1 MPAPLQIYLDSSDFS
16 VLSDPGQLSSP
27 ALVELR
33 SQLFK
38 WKTTREVDFIY
49 SAVHVVE
56 AAAVETQHTNKAKER
71 AELIYEL
78 CDQNVFVPFTDILK
92 NESLALAGR
101 HSDCNFFRKDGRW
114 FAHDLTSC
122 TFSGASRLTIESLKS
137 NIQKMGSG
145 KWDRV
150 KRDPALQKQLLA
162 AARDHLNRGRESTIA
177 ELMCTFSIEYAD
189 ADFLNQFSLGLKSHE
204 ELSAFMDVR
213 LRDPS
218 FLIQMRP
225 ANYNGMNSL
234 FDWMRN
240 NAKSFYEVVCEV
252 ADYLQRMCERADD
265 GEVAAKMI
273 AKSSSGE
280 GLQNL
285 AIQLYERLA
294 RGVLTQTEVD
304 AIDKRTFDDFIKL
317 APGSYTFSSV
327 AVDSIFRSFVK
338 SPRRPKPS
346 DMVDMFHS
354 FYAPYV
360 DVYRTDGFMAPITEK
375 YVKKFDTTVVGKLS
389 DLIPTV
395 QAILATRS

>member
-1 MPAPLQIYLDSSDFS
+1 
-16 VLSDPGQLSSP
+16 
-27 ALVELR
+27 
-33 SQLFK
+33 
-38 WKTTREVDFIY
+38 
-49 SAVHVVE
+49 
-56 AAAVETQHTNKAKER
+56 
-71 AELIYEL
+71 
-78 CDQNVFVPFTDILK
+78 
-92 NESLALAGR
+92 
-101 HSDCNFFRKDGRW
+101 
-114 FAHDLTSC
+114 
-122 TFSGASRLTIESLKS
+122 
-137 NIQKMGSG
+137 
-145 KWDRV
+145 
-150 KRDPALQKQLLA
+150 
-162 AARDHLNRGRESTIA
+162 
-177 ELMCTFSIEYAD
+177 
-189 ADFLNQFSLGLKSHE
+189 
-204 ELSAFMDVR
+204 
-213 LRDPS
+213 
-218 FLIQMRP
+218 
-225 ANYNGMNSL
+225 MNSL